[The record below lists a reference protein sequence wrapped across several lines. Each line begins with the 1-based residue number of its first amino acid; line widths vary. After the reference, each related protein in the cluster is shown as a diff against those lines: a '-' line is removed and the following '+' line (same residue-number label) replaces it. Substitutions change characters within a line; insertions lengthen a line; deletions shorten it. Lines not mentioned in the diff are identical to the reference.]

1 MIRLYLLIALTFLAT
16 PASAYLGPGMGAGA
30 FGVFLGIIASLFIA
44 IFAIVWYPLK
54 RYLKKRKQANTEEEN
69 PGNDG
74 DCKADQ

>member
-1 MIRLYLLIALTFLAT
+1 MIRLYLSIALAFIAT

-54 RYLKKRKQANTEEEN
+54 RFLKKRKQANTEEEN
-69 PGNDG
+69 PDSNGDG
-74 DCKADQ
+74 KADQ